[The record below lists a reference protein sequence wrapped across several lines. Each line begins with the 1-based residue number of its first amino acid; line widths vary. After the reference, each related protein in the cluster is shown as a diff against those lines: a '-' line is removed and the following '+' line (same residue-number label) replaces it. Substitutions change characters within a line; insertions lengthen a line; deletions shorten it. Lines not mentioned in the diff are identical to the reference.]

1 MLIISNNYSNAV
13 AVFVIVVLGDGGAR
27 VTPSSGGSGGSG
39 GTRGLNKP
47 ADASAE
53 LLPAKLIRNNE

>member
-13 AVFVIVVLGDGGAR
+13 AVFVIVVLGGGAR

>member
-1 MLIISNNYSNAV
+1 M
-13 AVFVIVVLGDGGAR
+13 
-27 VTPSSGGSGGSG
+27 TPSSGGSGGSG